1 MIGTIEGDALHPAQ
15 GELRARLQIP
25 KGAEIP
31 HLQEELSALKRA
43 VNCQWCAQ
51 RVPILWQG
59 ESIDL
64 GFGPI
69 QSKNLSKN
77 LSGCGEAFLFAVTLG
92 LGVDRLL
99 MRLSAQ
105 SGARHFIADGLA
117 SALAEA
123 ACDTAE
129 AQIKGELTCKPRFS
143 PGYGDLPLSVQQPL
157 LQFLRADQIGI
168 TLTKNTLMVPTK
180 SITAIMGIMQ

>member
-1 MIGTIEGDALHPAQ
+1 MIGTIEAGALHPVRS
-15 GELRARLQIP
+15 ELNARLQIQ
-25 KGAEIP
+25 KGAEVP
-31 HLQEELSALKRA
+31 HLEEQLTALREA
-43 VNCQWCAQ
+43 ANCRWCAQ

-69 QSKNLSKN
+69 QSKKLAKN
-77 LSGCGEAFLFAVTLG
+77 LSGCQEAFLFAVTLG
-92 LGVDRLL
+92 LEVDRLL

-105 SGARHFIADGLA
+105 SGARHFITDALA

-129 AQIKGELTCKPRFS
+129 GQIKGELTCKPRFS

-168 TLTKNTLMVPTK
+168 TLTKNTLMVPQK

>member
-1 MIGTIEGDALHPAQ
+1 MIGAIESAVLRPAQ
-15 GELRARLQIP
+15 GELHARLQIQ

-31 HLQEELSALKRA
+31 DLQEHLAALKEA
-43 VNCQWCAQ
+43 VECRWCAQ

-59 ESIDL
+59 ESMDF

-69 QSKNLSKN
+69 QSKKLAKN
-77 LSGCGEAFLFAVTLG
+77 LSGCQEAFLFAVTLG
-92 LGVDRLL
+92 LEVDRLL

-105 SGARHFIADGLA
+105 SGARHFITDALA

-129 AQIKGELTCKPRFS
+129 GQIKGELTCKPRFS

-168 TLTKNTLMVPTK
+168 TLTKNTLMVPQK